1 MRYRFGK
8 RAVCGILLSLC
19 ILLLWGCSQTK
30 PEQATAPTV
39 PTEPQYTVKFMVD
52 GEVHSQLVVKAGG
65 FTAAADPSVEGLRF
79 YGWQDE
85 SGTPVKPETVKIHSD
100 TVFYARLYADL
111 SSHVPYLFADANN
124 FLRPEDAL
132 TADELAVAVTV
143 LAVDGAEDYL
153 PELPE
158 GAEAVIREQV
168 INLLQQL
175 FPSESVEQVMAE
187 HAGET
192 VSRGAFAEILN
203 ALLQRNETAAVV
215 EETVV
220 IPLDL
225 SMSHASYPAL
235 LEASLHHTHG
245 DGAIAWQQ
253 VAVAHKTPAGFRNIE
268 GWLYYVAE
276 DGAIVRDTKVGELTF
291 DAAGRYTSGDAELD
305 GIVAQLLAQILTDN
319 PDAERIDLL
328 RRAFEY
334 SRDNFSYLRRSSY
347 YFGQTGWEIEDA
359 KKMFTTGRG
368 NCYSY
373 AAVFW
378 ALARGLGYEA
388 IAISG
393 TMTGTDQPH
402 SWVEIFFEGTPY
414 IFDPEMEMVY
424 RTERDIFDKDMFMV
438 TYAKGTYWNYKRP

>member
-1 MRYRFGK
+1 MRYTGVR
-8 RAVCGILLSLC
+8 RVVMAALICLCMLIVC
-19 ILLLWGCSQTK
+19 GCSQTE
-30 PEQATAPTV
+30 PEQTAASTM

-52 GEVHSQLVVKAGG
+52 GEVHSQLTVKEGG
-65 FTAAADPSVEGLRF
+65 YAAVADPSVEGLCF
-79 YGWQDE
+79 YGWLDE
-85 SGTPVKPETVKIHSD
+85 SGATVEPETVKIRDD
-100 TVFYARLYADL
+100 TVFYARLFADL
-111 SSHVPYLFADANN
+111 SNHVPYLFADANN
-124 FLRPEDAL
+124 FLRPDDAL

-158 GAEAVIREQV
+158 GTEAVERRQLQA
-168 INLLQQL
+168 LLQQL
-175 FPSESVEQVMAE
+175 FPEESVARAMEACE
-187 HAGET
+187 GET
-192 VSRGAFAEILN
+192 LSRGAFAEILN
-203 ALLQRNETAAVV
+203 TLLQRNETAAVV
-215 EETVV
+215 EKTVM

-225 SMSHASYPAL
+225 SMSHTAYSAL
-235 LEASLHHTHG
+235 LEASLHHTHEE
-245 DGAIAWQQ
+245 GAISWQQ
-253 VAVAHKTPAGFRNIE
+253 IAVAHKMPVGFRNID

-291 DAAGRYTSGDAELD
+291 DAAGRYTCGDVELD
-305 GIVAQLLAQILTDN
+305 TIVAEILAQILADN
-319 PDAERIDLL
+319 PNAERIDLL

-334 SRDNFSYLRRSSY
+334 SRDSFSYLRRSSY

-402 SWVEIFFEGTPY
+402 SWVEIFFDGTPY

-438 TYAKGTYWNYKRP
+438 TYARGTYWNYKRP